1 MSKRNQIV
9 PPTPATPEVVAP
21 TPQLIVLSPK
31 GLAHQ
36 FRAGSQRAVWFAS
49 LAAMQGKPLA
59 DWLTAVAV
67 SPPMQR
73 QKVDHKSPHKG
84 GQGFLRRFRKL
95 DLLGWG
101 ATAEEAAATSEG
113 DSAE

>member
-1 MSKRNQIV
+1 
-9 PPTPATPEVVAP
+9 
-21 TPQLIVLSPK
+21 VLSPK

-59 DWLTAVAV
+59 DWLKAVAV

-84 GQGFLRRFRKL
+84 GQGFLRRFSEL
-95 DLLGWG
+95 GLLGWRG
-101 ATAEEAAATSEG
+101 PETEAATTSEG